1 MRIHP
6 FHAHWHGFAVAT
18 ALLTS
23 ACTTSPPIHRETNPA
38 ASLKSYKTV
47 AFIPT
52 LATEQFPSCALL
64 TQHLKDATRRSLKA
78 KGYVFNDRTPDLL
91 INFYINMQVTQEI
104 SSRSEHTYI
113 GQAAGYYAYRAGN
126 YRSFHTTVETVDYKP
141 GTLTIDLVD
150 AKQRV
155 LAWTATAEG
164 RVPKNAIN
172 DPGPA
177 LDTLVIDMMIPVPW
191 TARKNRT
198 GY

>member
-6 FHAHWHGFAVAT
+6 FRAHFRWLAVAT
-18 ALLTS
+18 AILIS
-23 ACTTSPPIHRETNPA
+23 ACAASPPIHRETNPA

-91 INFYINMQVTQEI
+91 INFYVNMQVTQEV
-104 SSRSEHTYI
+104 SSSPERTYI
-113 GQAAGYYAYRAGN
+113 GLTGGYYAYRAGS
-126 YRSFHTTVETVDYKP
+126 YRTFNTTVEGVDYKP

-177 LDTLVIDMMIPVPW
+177 IDTLVIDMMIPLPW

-198 GY
+198 GF

>member
-1 MRIHP
+1 MRTHP
-6 FHAHWHGFAVAT
+6 FRAPLHGLAVVT
-18 ALLTS
+18 AVLIS
-23 ACTTSPPIHRETNPA
+23 ACTTSPPIHRETNPS

-47 AFIPT
+47 AFVPT

-64 TQHLKDATRRSLKA
+64 TQHLKDAARRSMKA

-91 INFYINMQVTQEI
+91 INFYVNIQLTQEV
-104 SSRSEHTYI
+104 SSSEHTYI
-113 GQAAGYYAYRAGN
+113 GHSGGYYAYRTGY
-126 YRSFHTTVETVDYKP
+126 YRPFHTTVETIDYKP

-177 LDTLVIDMMIPVPW
+177 IDTLVIDMMIPLPW